1 MQGVHFRRVRG
12 KRQQVRTGK
21 RCLAYDWMY
30 VLCIDLQVQLAGG
43 MRDGLRCLRRDV
55 AFGGSDLFLQEGHLQ
70 AGRNS
75 LRVASRVRIAL
86 AKNAGCLQNGS
97 HMLLFLLAS
106 FAKQA

>member
-1 MQGVHFRRVRG
+1 MQGVHFWRVRG

-55 AFGGSDLFLQEGHLQ
+55 AFGGSDFLLEEGHLQ
-70 AGRNS
+70 AGEIN
-75 LRVASRVRIAL
+75 LRVHIVLLKCFQTNLATEAL
-86 AKNAGCLQNGS
+86 AYSAIG
-97 HMLLFLLAS
+97 
-106 FAKQA
+106 